1 MAGTV
6 LPALVRYPLRKKE
19 LTDSVP
25 YSLVYLGSMLFLYTC
40 FGLIGVVFGSIIQ
53 AGRGIVSI
61 VLGILLLHFG
71 LEKNEPQ
78 VPGKIWIRRSIMAV
92 LMLSAMILYTLT
104 VRR

>member
-1 MAGTV
+1 M
-6 LPALVRYPLRKKE
+6 
-19 LTDSVP
+19 P
-25 YSLVYLGSMLFLYTC
+25 YSAFYLGSILSLMVC
-40 FGLIGVVFGSIIQ
+40 FGSIGVVFGSIIQ

-61 VLGILLLHFG
+61 ILGIILLHFG

-104 VRR
+104 VSR